1 MVGGEVVRDPWCHL
15 GYPPL
20 GLWAGVG
27 PWAGRSHHSL
37 SLSNWQPPGWL
48 SQLIISGP
56 ASLGNGNLWAGGR
69 QAGLPQGDTLSL
81 ETLRRMLL
89 SLLFTTMCVTEV

>member
-1 MVGGEVVRDPWCHL
+1 MESSSSGLLRAGLRLLLWWGGEVVRDPWCHL

-48 SQLIISGP
+48 S
-56 ASLGNGNLWAGGR
+56 
-69 QAGLPQGDTLSL
+69 
-81 ETLRRMLL
+81 
-89 SLLFTTMCVTEV
+89 